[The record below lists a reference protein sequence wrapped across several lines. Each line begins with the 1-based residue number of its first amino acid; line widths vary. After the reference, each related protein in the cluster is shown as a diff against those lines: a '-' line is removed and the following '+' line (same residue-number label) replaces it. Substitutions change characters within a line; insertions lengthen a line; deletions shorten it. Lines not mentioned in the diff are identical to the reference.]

1 MILWACLVKSSI
13 INAHS
18 PLPGLFSDQDG
29 IGKLVGM
36 EDLPDEP
43 NCQEFGDFLAYGP
56 APFIVEAMQA
66 LFGRLRAWGKA

>member
-1 MILWACLVKSSI
+1 MIYWARFVKSSI

-18 PLPGLFSDQDG
+18 PLPGLFSDQDR

-43 NCQEFGDFLAYGP
+43 GYQEFGDFLAYGP
-56 APFIVEAMQA
+56 TPFVVEVT
-66 LFGRLRAWGKA
+66 